1 MTRQPRASLETFSL
15 LSHGDRMA
23 ALDVGWAGR
32 LIAADPKL
40 KEEYAQAFRDW
51 ADPAGGPIR
60 AKPGDLVQE
69 LIDNAGTWDY
79 VSQAPSLKDRSVL
92 LVAAKS
98 DCEYPLNLSIH
109 PFKCVSCTFKVSVT
123 SPKPCQWRA
132 RYRAGQVSARSVN
145 HAQPACRR
153 DPKNSS

>member
-1 MTRQPRASLETFSL
+1 
-15 LSHGDRMA
+15 MA

-98 DCEYPLNLSIH
+98 DYPESGVEPHTALANAIHAAGGTHVKVVLYEDFHEFNSHRIALSDLLIAWLSSD
-109 PFKCVSCTFKVSVT
+109 C
-123 SPKPCQWRA
+123 
-132 RYRAGQVSARSVN
+132 ARSQLSA
-145 HAQPACRR
+145 AQ
-153 DPKNSS
+153 